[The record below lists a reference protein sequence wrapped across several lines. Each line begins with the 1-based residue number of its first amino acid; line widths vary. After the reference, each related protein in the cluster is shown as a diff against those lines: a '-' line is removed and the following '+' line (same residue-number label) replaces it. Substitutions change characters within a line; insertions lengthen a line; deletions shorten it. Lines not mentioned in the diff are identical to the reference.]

1 MTTALPGRLVLI
13 TGPARSGKSE
23 WAETLAAQSSKVVY
37 VATSQIDPTDAE
49 WQARIQ
55 VHQRRRPSH
64 WTTVQVP
71 VELPTTIQ
79 QASATTCLLIDSL
92 GAWLTNI
99 LDQDEMTWNQTLQTL
114 LLSLQQAHC
123 TIILVA
129 EEAGWGMVPTYPIGR
144 VFRDRLGTL
153 VRQIGAIAHP
163 VYLVTGGHVI
173 NLSALGSPLP

>member
-1 MTTALPGRLVLI
+1 M
-13 TGPARSGKSE
+13 
-23 WAETLAAQSSKVVY
+23 LAAQSNKVVY
-37 VATSQIDPTDAE
+37 VATSQTDPTDME

-55 VHQRRRPSH
+55 AHQKRRPDH
-64 WTTVQVP
+64 WTVLQVP
-71 VELPTTIQ
+71 VELSITIQ

-92 GAWLTNI
+92 GTWLSNI
-99 LDQDEMTWNQTLQTL
+99 LDQDEMTWDHTLQTL
-114 LLSLQQAHC
+114 LQSLQQANC

-153 VRQIGAIAHP
+153 VRQIGAIAYP

-173 NLSALGSPLP
+173 NLSTIGSPLL